1 MSDPNAMQRTMAGN
15 PGGSRTGAM
24 SFPFFNAS
32 RPALIAPGARV
43 CTVVVDAEESFDWN
57 TPVRGTAYTTSCMRN
72 LGELHGIVG
81 AYGAVPAYLL
91 TYPVLEDADVVRSLR
106 HQADK
111 GRCALGVQ
119 LHPWV
124 TPPFG
129 DDVGARYSFS
139 GNLRSDL
146 EERKLVALKAKF
158 VERFGCEPLVYRSGR
173 YGVSRETAGLLE
185 KHGFAID
192 TSLAPRTTFDAEGGP
207 DTTTLDYGLFWFGKE
222 RNLLEVPLCRSVV
235 GWAGSAAGGLYCSLG
250 SPWATH
256 SPVSAML
263 SRSRCAERITL
274 SPEGNDFPAMRRLVH
289 GLCARGQT
297 ILALSFHSSSLEVGG
312 NPYVMDRADLHAFY
326 DRLSATLDHL
336 ASDLRFSFAD
346 ILRVPDYLLDAPSL
360 ASPCLDTAGR
370 HP

>member
-1 MSDPNAMQRTMAGN
+1 MSP
-15 PGGSRTGAM
+15 
-24 SFPFFNAS
+24 PFFNAP
-32 RPALIAPGARV
+32 RPALIAAGVRV
-43 CTVVVDAEESFDWN
+43 CTLVIDAEESFNWE

-72 LGELHGIVG
+72 TGELHRIVG
-81 AYGAVPAYLL
+81 AYGLVPTYLL
-91 TYPVLEDADVVRSLR
+91 TYPMLEDVDVVRTLR
-106 HQADK
+106 HQVGK

-124 TPPFG
+124 TPPFSNDIG
-129 DDVGARYSFS
+129 TRYSFS

-146 EERKLVALKAKF
+146 EERKLVCLKSRF
-158 VERFGCEPLVYRSGR
+158 VECFGYEPLVYRGGR
-173 YGVSRETAGLLE
+173 YGVSLDTAGLLE

-207 DTTTLDYGLFWFGKE
+207 NTTALDYGLFWFGKQ

-235 GWAGSAAGGLYCSLG
+235 GWAGLAAGRLYCYLNKS
-250 SPWATH
+250 WAAH

-274 SPEGNDFPAMRRLVH
+274 SPEGNDFPAMRRLIN

-312 NPYVMDRADLHAFY
+312 NPYVTTRADLHMFY
-326 DRLSATLDHL
+326 DRLSAVLDHL
-336 ASDLRFSFAD
+336 ASDLNFSFAR
-346 ILRVPDYLLDAPSL
+346 ILQVPDHLLDAP
-360 ASPCLDTAGR
+360 PVPPPRNQTGTADAVGAR
-370 HP
+370 N

>member
-1 MSDPNAMQRTMAGN
+1 MS
-15 PGGSRTGAM
+15 S
-24 SFPFFNAS
+24 PFFNAP
-32 RPALIAPGARV
+32 RPALIAPGARI
-43 CTVVVDAEESFDWN
+43 CTLVIDAEESFNWE

-72 LGELHGIVG
+72 IGELHRIVG
-81 AYGAVPAYLL
+81 AYGVVPAYLL

-106 HQADK
+106 HQAGK
-111 GRCALGVQ
+111 GRCTLGVQ

-129 DDVGARYSFS
+129 DDIGARYSFS

-146 EERKLVALKAKF
+146 EERKLVALKSKF
-158 VERFGCEPLVYRSGR
+158 VECFGCEPLVYRSGR
-173 YGVSRETAGLLE
+173 YGVSRDTAGLLE

-207 DTTTLDYGLFWFGKE
+207 DTTALDYGLFWFGKE

-235 GWAGSAAGGLYCSLG
+235 GWAGLAAGSLYRNLNV
-250 SPWATH
+250 PWTTH
-256 SPVSAML
+256 SAISAML

-274 SPEGNDFPAMRRLVH
+274 SPEGNDFPAMRRLAN

-312 NPYVMDRADLHAFY
+312 NPYVMTRADLHAFY
-326 DRLSATLDHL
+326 DRLSAVLDYL
-336 ASDLRFSFAD
+336 ANDLNFGFAD
-346 ILRVPDYLLDAPSL
+346 ILHVPDHLLDAPPVPP
-360 ASPCLDTAGR
+360 PCGPAVPADAAGGCC
-370 HP
+370 